1 MSENFPPRLI
11 TTGILAL
18 GTAVASDYFMLRAQ
32 GELCGRLA
40 PLTVLATLAAFVM
53 SLCFRQMSRF
63 KTKQQRIY
71 LVVCLLLAGATLFSD
86 FRYVRRNRDLCD
98 QLQQQLHNATKP
110 SNP

>member
-1 MSENFPPRLI
+1 MPENFPPRLI

-18 GTAVASDYFMLRAQ
+18 GAAIASDYLMLRAR

-40 PLTVLATLAAFVM
+40 PLTILATLAAFIM
-53 SLCFRQMSRF
+53 AMCFRQMSRF
-63 KTKQQRIY
+63 KTRQQRIY

-98 QLQQQLHNATKP
+98 QLQQQLRQQTSQH
-110 SNP
+110 